1 MPFTDCISEKKDAQ
15 VDNAKDLDV
24 VLSMYN
30 LVEYSND
37 YSKTSKT
44 LWQYSRYDLA
54 ANDNGAFFKFVANNN
69 NSLFNI
75 K

>member
-1 MPFTDCISEKKDAQ
+1 
-15 VDNAKDLDV
+15 
-24 VLSMYN
+24 MYN
-30 LVEYSND
+30 LVEHGNN
-37 YSKTSKT
+37 YSKTSRT

-54 ANDNGAFFKFVANNN
+54 ANDNGAFFNFVANNN